1 MGVNYSIIIMNY
13 AIIDGTTVKSTGTIQ
28 QLFPNTSFTVAGP
41 NADFLTAN
49 NTVELVETLT
59 YTTPTQ
65 KLSTVD
71 AYVDSGKAYTVKVES
86 TTSDEQTALINSEW
100 VNIRS
105 QRNYKLKDT
114 DWRASSD
121 LTMSD
126 AWKTYRQALRD
137 ITTQADPYNITW
149 PTEPS

>member
-1 MGVNYSIIIMNY
+1 MNY

-28 QLFPNTSFTVAGP
+28 QLFPNTSYSIAGP

-49 NTVELVETLT
+49 NVVELVEDLSF
-59 YTTPTQ
+59 TTPTQ

-71 AYVDSGKAYTVKVES
+71 AYVDGGKAYTVKVES
-86 TTSDEQTALINSEW
+86 TTSDEQTAFTNQQW
-100 VNIRS
+100 ANIRLERDRRL
-105 QRNYKLKDT
+105 QIT

-121 LTMSD
+121 LTLSD
-126 AWKTYRQALRD
+126 DWKNYRQALRD
-137 ITTQADPYNITW
+137 VPTQSDPFNITW

>member
-1 MGVNYSIIIMNY
+1 MNY
-13 AIIDGTTVKSTGTIQ
+13 AIIASNGTGVISTGTLQ
-28 QLFPNTSFTVAGP
+28 QLFPSTCFSAAGP

-49 NTVELVETLT
+49 NVVELVDTLS
-59 YTTPTQ
+59 YTTPSQ

-86 TTSDEQTALINSEW
+86 TTTEEQTNLTNVEW
-100 VNIRS
+100 IAVRMKRDNL
-105 QRNYKLKDT
+105 LKET

-121 LTMSD
+121 LTLSD

-137 ITTQADPYNITW
+137 VPTQSDPYNITW
-149 PTEPS
+149 PTSPS

>member
-1 MGVNYSIIIMNY
+1 MNY

-28 QLFPNTSFTVAGP
+28 QLFPNTSFSAAGP

-49 NTVELVETLT
+49 KVVELVETLS
-59 YTTPTQ
+59 YTTPSQ

-86 TTSDEQTALINSEW
+86 TTTEEQTTLTNQQWAS
-100 VNIRS
+100 IRL
-105 QRNYKLKDT
+105 QRNLLLKDT

-121 LTMSD
+121 LTLSD
-126 AWKTYRQALRD
+126 AWKNYRQALRD
-137 ITTQADPYNITW
+137 VPTQSDPYNITW
-149 PTEPS
+149 PTEPSS

>member
-1 MGVNYSIIIMNY
+1 MNY
-13 AIIDGTTVKSTGTIQ
+13 AIIDGSTVKSTGTIQ

-41 NADFLTAN
+41 NEDFLTAN
-49 NTVELVETLT
+49 NVVELIETLT

-71 AYVDSGKAYTVKVES
+71 AYVESGKAYTVKVES
-86 TTSDEQTALINSEW
+86 TTSDEQTTLINNKWGE
-100 VNIRS
+100 VRIERE
-105 QRNYKLKDT
+105 RKLKDT

-121 LTMSD
+121 LTLSN

-137 ITTQADPYNITW
+137 ITTQTDPYNITW

>member
-1 MGVNYSIIIMNY
+1 MKY

-28 QLFPNTSFTVAGP
+28 KLFPNTSFSVAGP

-49 NTVELVETLT
+49 NVVELVQTLT
-59 YTTPTQ
+59 YTRPTQ
-65 KLSTVD
+65 KLTTVD
-71 AYVDSGKAYTVKVES
+71 AYVDSGKVYTVKVES
-86 TTSDEQTALINSEW
+86 TTSDEQTDLTNQQW

-105 QRNYKLKDT
+105 ERDLKLQET

-121 LTMSD
+121 LTLSD

-137 ITTQADPYNITW
+137 VPTQSDPFNITW
-149 PTEPS
+149 PTKPS

>member
-1 MGVNYSIIIMNY
+1 MNY

-28 QLFPNTSFTVAGP
+28 QLFPNTSFTTAGP

-49 NTVELVETLT
+49 NVVELVQTLS

-65 KLSTVD
+65 KLSIVD

-86 TTSDEQTALINSEW
+86 TTTEEQTTLTNQQWSS
-100 VNIRS
+100 IRL
-105 QRNYKLKDT
+105 QRDNLLKNT

-121 LTMSD
+121 LTLSD
-126 AWKTYRQALRD
+126 DWKNYRQALRD
-137 ITTQADPYNITW
+137 VPTQSDPFNITW
-149 PTEPS
+149 PTAPSS